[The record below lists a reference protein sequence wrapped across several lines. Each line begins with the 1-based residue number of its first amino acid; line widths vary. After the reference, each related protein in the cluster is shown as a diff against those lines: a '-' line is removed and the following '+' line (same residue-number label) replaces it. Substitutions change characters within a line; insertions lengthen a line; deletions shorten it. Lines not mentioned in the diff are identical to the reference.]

1 MKSFA
6 KPLDEGRWKV
16 YVTDDEYE
24 TYTTIV
30 KKKEPPTK
38 SEMENMFSE
47 RYVMY
52 WDKEKED

>member
-16 YVTDDEYE
+16 YVTDDDYD
-24 TYTTIV
+24 TYTTVV

-38 SEMENMFSE
+38 KEMETMFE
-47 RYVMY
+47 GYYRPY
-52 WDKEKED
+52 WTKED